1 MLIQLER
8 ALDVG
13 TKWPMTLCLR
23 RICVSQEEKK
33 RKEKGSKEKG
43 KKEKKGK
50 GKKPNEKKGK
60 RKKSKKRKDNER
72 KERERNSNTATE
84 RMESSAERLRLE
96 SESIIAE
103 EEKSKKKLNILV

>member
-13 TKWPMTLCLR
+13 TKWSMTLCLR

-33 RKEKGSKEKG
+33 RKEKVSKEKERKG
-43 KKEKKGK
+43 KERKEKKTKERK
-50 GKKPNEKKGK
+50 GKE
-60 RKKSKKRKDNER
+60 RKDNER

-84 RMESSAERLRLE
+84 RMEFSAERLRLE

-103 EEKSKKKLNILV
+103 EEKNKKKLNILV